1 MGPLLTYRSAPLLPL
16 AVFAASL
23 FLSPPAQG
31 RVWTNT
37 EGQTLEAEFVR
48 IRGRDA
54 LLKTEERT
62 ITAPISRLVQ
72 EDQDWIERYR
82 ELTRSREWG
91 KPGAEEV
98 RGQFFGAKNGK
109 VRLKHGSKVMMLP
122 YDQISEDDWR
132 QVEQALKHLEQEIP
146 EDLLAFKP
154 AAPAPSEKIDLDAAI
169 ERTWTDAKGRE
180 IVAKYLGTS
189 GPKVRLWMRDKEF
202 VVPLA
207 RFSDADRS
215 WVARQ
220 NLASLTGS
228 FQKAMSAAG
237 QVAIRAQMN
246 AGGAPPAPAGFG
258 PAPGGPPMPQARPDA
273 PRPEWQEGGYEV
285 PPGAPPKPKRR
296 SEAAPNEPPR
306 TTPPPQPVEA
316 VAVAPTTDTP
326 PTPLAD
332 AVIESEPASD
342 HSVYLP
348 STVNS
353 VNDLSEEQIDA
364 FIAKAFGEEYEPIG
378 IAGCANC
385 DGGFGYPEGFSAGDP
400 CPICGSAISGDDMI
414 STEALA
420 EELSAAFEGSSTPW
434 YLQRWARRIIITMVI
449 AGIGTAIKLGMGG
462 D

>member
-1 MGPLLTYRSAPLLPL
+1 MGPLFTCRSAPLLSL
-16 AVFAASL
+16 AVAAASWL
-23 FLSPPAQG
+23 LAPPALG

-48 IRGRDA
+48 LRGRDA

-62 ITAPISRLVQ
+62 ITAPINRLAQ

-91 KPGAEEV
+91 KPGAEPV

-109 VRLKHGSKVMMLP
+109 VRLKHGSKVLMLP
-122 YDQISEDDWR
+122 YDQIGEEDWR

-146 EDLLAFKP
+146 EDLLTFKP
-154 AAPAPSEKIDLDAAI
+154 AAPAPSERVDLDAAI

-180 IVAKYLGTS
+180 IVAKYLGVS

-237 QVAIRAQMN
+237 QVAMRAQMN
-246 AGGAPPAPAGFG
+246 AAGPPPGAFG
-258 PAPGGPPMPQARPDA
+258 PASGGPPRPQARPDA

-285 PPGAPPKPKRR
+285 PPGAPPRPQPRREVDPSKPPT
-296 SEAAPNEPPR
+296 S
-306 TTPPPQPVEA
+306 PPPATPVEA
-316 VAVAPTTDTP
+316 IAVAPTTDTP

-332 AVIESEPASD
+332 AVVESPAPTTPRIQHFDELSD
-342 HSVYLP
+342 
-348 STVNS
+348 
-353 VNDLSEEQIDA
+353 EEYDA
-364 FIAKAFGEEYEPIG
+364 LLDKAFASYPPIDYDDPYAEVYCDHCEGEYVT
-378 IAGCANC
+378 
-385 DGGFGYPEGFSAGDP
+385 PEGYTYGDP
-400 CPICGSAISGDDMI
+400 CPLCGLALNRDELYIYSVED
-414 STEALA
+414 EAY
-420 EELSAAFEGSSTPW
+420 SRPW
-434 YLQRWARRIIITMVI
+434 YLQRWARRIIITLVI
-449 AGIGTAIKLGMGG
+449 AGIGTAVKLGMGG
-462 D
+462 E